1 MCDIDLDDTLRRLP
15 IEEEIRNVFQD
26 LLSYRA
32 IGIRA
37 TETEELSDQLH
48 KQRKAGEKGGVS
60 INSNIANL
68 LSKFEREFRFCNDNY
83 IICDNSKQY
92 QTVCL
97 NTVRG
102 ILNSYA
108 TPAAKFGGLDLET
121 SKIDEIFA
129 ICVLWKHLSST
140 T

>member
-83 IICDNSKQY
+83 IICDNSK
-92 QTVCL
+92 
-97 NTVRG
+97 
-102 ILNSYA
+102 ILY
-108 TPAAKFGGLDLET
+108 
-121 SKIDEIFA
+121 
-129 ICVLWKHLSST
+129 
-140 T
+140 